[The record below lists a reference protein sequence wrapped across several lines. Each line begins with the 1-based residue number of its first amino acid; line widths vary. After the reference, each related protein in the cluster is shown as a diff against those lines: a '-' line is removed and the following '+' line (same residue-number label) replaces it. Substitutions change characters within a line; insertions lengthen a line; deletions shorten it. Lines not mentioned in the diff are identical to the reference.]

1 MKRIIRLT
9 ESDLTKIVKRI
20 INEKKDSLPSDLSL
34 NDLKKYLDVYS
45 DRITER
51 EKDIIRGVYLEGKTI
66 EEFSEKFNFSVQRV
80 KQIKDKGIKRIIH
93 LRDTQTDHLG
103 DRERKKWSVQEGFYI
118 MSLRED
124 FETMSDVGI
133 MKKRDDVNDVL
144 IQLQAFKYLYFVDH
158 MKF

>member
-103 DRERKKWSVQEGFYI
+103 DRERKIIKMEILDG
-118 MSLRED
+118 
-124 FETMSDVGI
+124 DVRTLI
-133 MKKRDDVNDVL
+133 DKYSKDLSKEEIYKTIRKVL
-144 IQLQAFKYLYFVDH
+144 TQY
-158 MKF
+158 

>member
-20 INEKKDSLPSDLSL
+20 INEKKDSLLNDLSL

-66 EEFSEKFNFSVQRV
+66 EEFSDKLNFSVQRV
-80 KQIKDKGIKRIIH
+80 KQIIDKGIRRIIH
-93 LRDTQTDHLG
+93 LRDTETDHL
-103 DRERKKWSVQEGFYI
+103 D
-118 MSLRED
+118 D
-124 FETMSDVGI
+124 
-133 MKKRDDVNDVL
+133 KKRKIIKMEILDGDVRTLIDKHSKDLSKEEIYKTIRKVL
-144 IQLQAFKYLYFVDH
+144 TQY
-158 MKF
+158 

>member
-66 EEFSEKFNFSVQRV
+66 EEFSEKFNINLPPGR
-80 KQIKDKGIKRIIH
+80 
-93 LRDTQTDHLG
+93 
-103 DRERKKWSVQEGFYI
+103 
-118 MSLRED
+118 
-124 FETMSDVGI
+124 
-133 MKKRDDVNDVL
+133 
-144 IQLQAFKYLYFVDH
+144 
-158 MKF
+158 